1 MTIFTLEHDESKD
14 WTPLRITIHDGIA
27 ENAFHRAKENISR
40 NGSQPNTV
48 LPVEKAP
55 KWERWMSRLGGV

>member
-27 ENAFHRAKENISR
+27 ENVWQYGDFPINRRVTWGR
-40 NGSQPNTV
+40 NVTG
-48 LPVEKAP
+48 A
-55 KWERWMSRLGGV
+55 GAA